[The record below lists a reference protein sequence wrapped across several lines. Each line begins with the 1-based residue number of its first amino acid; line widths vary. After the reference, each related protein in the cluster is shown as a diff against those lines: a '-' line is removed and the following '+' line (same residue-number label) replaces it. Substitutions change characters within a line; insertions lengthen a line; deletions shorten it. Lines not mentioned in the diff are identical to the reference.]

1 MAETDDPTGFI
12 ALADGTIVLQH
23 LNGDVHAVQS
33 ETDAARLATMP
44 DAEIERHAAG
54 DPDHPAL
61 DDAFWASAAD
71 IVRLDA
77 DVSAFYRARG
87 DGFEARINAVLR
99 RSMRNETA

>member
-1 MAETDDPTGFI
+1 MAETDDPTGFL
-12 ALADGTIVLQH
+12 ALADGTIVLRH
-23 LNGDVHAVQS
+23 PDGDFQAVRS
-33 ETDAARLATMP
+33 ETDDGRLATMP
-44 DAEIERHAAG
+44 DAEIERHASG

-71 IVRLDA
+71 VVRLDA